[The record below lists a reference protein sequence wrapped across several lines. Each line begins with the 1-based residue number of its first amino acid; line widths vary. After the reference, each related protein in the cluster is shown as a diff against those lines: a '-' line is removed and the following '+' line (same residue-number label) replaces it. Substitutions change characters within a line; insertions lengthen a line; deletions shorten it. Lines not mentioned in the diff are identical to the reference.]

1 MTRIIGIGS
10 PFGADQL
17 GWLAIDHLQTCQ
29 LTGCE
34 LIKLD
39 RPGSG
44 LLDYFRGVDH
54 VVLIDALISSGSFG
68 DVKLIEPD
76 ELEDCDGLT
85 SCHGFGVAEA
95 LGLADQLGLLPSKIS
110 LIGIHAQSDL
120 SRLPSLDTRA
130 LERQVNGLI

>member
-1 MTRIIGIGS
+1 MTRVIGIGS

-29 LTGCE
+29 LTACE

-54 VVLIDALISSGSFG
+54 VVLIDALVSSGRVG
-68 DVKLIEPD
+68 EVKLIGLD
-76 ELEDCDGLT
+76 ELEDCSGLT

-95 LGLADQLGLLPSKIS
+95 LGLADKLDLLPTRVS
-110 LIGIHAQSDL
+110 LIGIQIQEDL
-120 SRLPSLDTRA
+120 SYLPSL
-130 LERQVNGLI
+130 